1 MVEEDQNIQS
11 SKINSSILTNEFL
24 INKKKLFWEEK
35 FKIEYLIT
43 QLGVFR
49 VWLNFLGFSC
59 KENFSLNLI
68 WVLIGKNW
76 SLGVELQF

>member
-49 VWLNFLGFSC
+49 V
-59 KENFSLNLI
+59 
-68 WVLIGKNW
+68 
-76 SLGVELQF
+76 